1 MKIPNFIGHKLV
13 DKDGYLTE
21 PWKHVFEQLFN
32 ELQKNMSDE
41 SHIVPAQDNINV
53 AQLNVSELSGGL
65 LYNTDTKKLIAN
77 IDGTFK
83 DVLTT

>member
-1 MKIPNFIGHKLV
+1 MKIPNFLNHQFV

-21 PWKHVFEQLFN
+21 PWKHVLEQLFN

-41 SHIVPAQDNINV
+41 SHIAPSQANLEI

-65 LYNTDTKKLIAN
+65 LYNTDTKKLIVN